1 MIIFQV
7 SKKSL
12 DGKSSTSTIL
22 VEGFR
27 HRSHTH
33 DHKYVIDSHILTPF
47 IDSHILIP
55 FNSYPLRGR
64 GWIDFVKLEKKSDYG
79 TGIMRYLARASAKD
93 TGLDFISEIKD

>member
-12 DGKSSTSTIL
+12 DGKSSTSIIL

-33 DHKYVIDSHILTPF
+33 DHKYV

-64 GWIDFVKLEKKSDYG
+64 GWIDFVKLEKKSDHG
-79 TGIMRYLARASAKD
+79 TEIMRYLARASAKD
-93 TGLDFISEIKD
+93 TGLDFIHEIMD

>member
-12 DGKSSTSTIL
+12 DGKSSTSIIL

-33 DHKYVIDSHILTPF
+33 DHKYVIDSHIL
-47 IDSHILIP
+47 IP

-64 GWIDFVKLEKKSDYG
+64 GSIDFVKLEKKSDCG

-93 TGLDFISEIKD
+93 TGLDFIPEIMD

>member
-12 DGKSSTSTIL
+12 DGKSSTSIIL

-33 DHKYVIDSHILTPF
+33 DHKYV

-64 GWIDFVKLEKKSDYG
+64 GWIDFVKLEKKSDHG
-79 TGIMRYLARASAKD
+79 TGIIRYLAWASAKD
-93 TGLDFISEIKD
+93 TGLDFIPEIMD

>member
-12 DGKSSTSTIL
+12 DGKSSKSIIL

-33 DHKYVIDSHILTPF
+33 DHKYVIDSHIL
-47 IDSHILIP
+47 IP

-64 GWIDFVKLEKKSDYG
+64 GRIETGEEKRLWNWNHALSRKS
-79 TGIMRYLARASAKD
+79 
-93 TGLDFISEIKD
+93 FC